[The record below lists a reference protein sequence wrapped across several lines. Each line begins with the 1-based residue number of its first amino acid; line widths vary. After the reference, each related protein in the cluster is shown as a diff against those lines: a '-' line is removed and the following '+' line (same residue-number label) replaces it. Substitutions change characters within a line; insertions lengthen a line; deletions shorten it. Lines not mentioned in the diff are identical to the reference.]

1 MKHVGR
7 KLLYVLMMPQF
18 CEFTGVTSEHRFGK
32 GNDALL
38 ILPICYNMPQTYA
51 ATSLTLEDLLRL
63 EEADLKQLAI
73 HLCVPE
79 ECWKL
84 SYGMKAYV

>member
-51 ATSLTLEDLLRL
+51 ATSLTLQIGRSRL
-63 EEADLKQLAI
+63 AAA
-73 HLCVPE
+73 
-79 ECWKL
+79 
-84 SYGMKAYV
+84 GMKAYV